1 MYCGCNEKA
10 LSSQRAIAC
19 ALLGLME
26 TESYASISISGI
38 CREAGV
44 SRPTFYSLFGSK
56 DDVVAYILRQSYCY
70 EPAWEE
76 SARTELESLC
86 RGYGQYITAQ
96 RRFLSLLVEN
106 GIGHLLY
113 ESIRAALL
121 DCDCFLAG
129 ADGVS
134 RQYAA
139 NFAAGALTGV
149 AQDYVTREECTADEL
164 GALLTRL
171 FSGSFFLV

>member
-26 TESYASISISGI
+26 AESYASVSISSI
-38 CREAGV
+38 CRAAGV

-56 DDVVAYILRQSYCY
+56 DDVVAYILRESCCY

-76 SARTELESLC
+76 SACTELESLC
-86 RGYGQYITAQ
+86 RGYSQYITSQ
-96 RRFLSLLVEN
+96 RHFLSLLVAN

-113 ESIRAALL
+113 ESIRASLL
-121 DCDCFLAG
+121 DCACFLPEAES
-129 ADGVS
+129 AS
-134 RQYAA
+134 RRYAA

-164 GALLTRL
+164 GGLLAKL
-171 FSGSFFLV
+171 FSGSFFLT